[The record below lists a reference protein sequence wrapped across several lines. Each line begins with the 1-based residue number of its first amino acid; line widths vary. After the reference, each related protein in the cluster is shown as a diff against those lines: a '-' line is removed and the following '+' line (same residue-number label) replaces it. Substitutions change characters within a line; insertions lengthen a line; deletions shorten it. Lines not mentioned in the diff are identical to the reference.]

1 MKKIF
6 AYFLLILLLISAI
19 PSFFGEKPALV
30 LNHADS
36 SLPIEPLLSTL
47 VKNQITPLGIEN
59 QQDETTLIFESK
71 KEQREAQQ
79 VLSLAFPLAHSH
91 FSFVSAAPQ
100 LFSQVGLTPIN
111 LGLDLRG
118 GVQFML
124 QVEID
129 DSVRSLVE
137 ATSTNARHV
146 ARAEGIRS
154 RIADIDNNGF
164 SVIIT
169 NLSSRD
175 SNSIQNVTDHMR
187 SQFSEWK
194 ISVNDNVLRFSLDES
209 IKEEQ
214 ASLAIQQTLNIMRQR
229 IESLGITE
237 AVTQRQG
244 ADRILIELP
253 GVQDP
258 QVAKRVIGATA
269 TISFHT
275 VVDSSQAAQTHTTRD
290 GESVRLS
297 RQPVLTGEYIIDAS
311 ALVGEFGQPEV
322 NLVLSSAGGSKMSD
336 FSRSNIGKP
345 MATLYS
351 EYHQDH
357 NNQLVQRHE
366 VINIA
371 TIQSQL
377 GSRFRITG
385 IGQISDAQDLALIL
399 RSGSLTVPVTIID
412 EQVIGPSLGEENI
425 QKGLLAVMVGLAL
438 TFVSML
444 VLYRK
449 FGVIACAALITNIVM
464 IVGFLSLIP
473 GATLTL
479 PGIAGLVLTMG
490 MAVDTNVLVF
500 ERIKEEMCSG
510 RPLASAIPRGYKEAR
525 STIIDAN
532 LTSLITAII
541 LFAIGYGAVKG
552 FAITLGIGLLT
563 SMFTGLFYSQM
574 WMTKLWGY
582 DNDKV

>member
-47 VKNQITPLGIEN
+47 AKNQITPLGVEN

-129 DSVRSLVE
+129 DSARSLVE

-154 RIADIDNNGF
+154 RIADIDHNGF

-175 SNSIQNVTDHMR
+175 SNSIQSVTDHMR

-194 ISVNDNVLRFSLDES
+194 ISVNDNVLRFTLDES

-214 ASLAIQQTLNIMRQR
+214 ASLAMQQTLNIMRQR

-244 ADRILIELP
+244 SDRILIELP

-297 RQPVLTGEYIIDAS
+297 RQPVLTGEYIIGAS

-425 QKGLLAVMVGLAL
+425 QKGLLAVLVGLAL

-449 FGVIACAALITNIVM
+449 FGVIACAALIANIVM

-500 ERIKEEMCSG
+500 ERIKEEMRAG
-510 RPLASAIPRGYKEAR
+510 RSLASAIPRGYKEAR

-563 SMFTGLFYSQM
+563 SMFTGLLYSQM
-574 WMTKLWGY
+574 WMTKLWGH
-582 DNDKV
+582 DNDKA

>member
-169 NLSSRD
+169 NLNSRD

-194 ISVNDNVLRFSLDES
+194 ISVNDNVLRFTLDES

-214 ASLAIQQTLNIMRQR
+214 ASLAMQQTLNIMRQR

-297 RQPVLTGEYIIDAS
+297 RQPVLTGEYIIGAS
-311 ALVGEFGQPEV
+311 ASVGEFGQPEV

>member
-1 MKKIF
+1 MKRIF

-36 SLPIEPLLSTL
+36 TLSIEPLLSTL
-47 VKNQITPLGIEN
+47 VENQITPLGIDN
-59 QQDETTLIFESK
+59 RQDETTLIFESK
-71 KEQREAQQ
+71 AEQREAQQ
-79 VLSLAFPLAHSH
+79 ALSLAFPLAHSH

-100 LFSQVGLTPIN
+100 LFSHIGLTPIN

-124 QVEID
+124 QVEVNE
-129 DSVRSLVE
+129 SARSLVE
-137 ATSTNARHV
+137 ATSTNVRHL
-146 ARAEGIRS
+146 ASAQGIRS
-154 RIADIDNNGF
+154 RITDIDNNGF
-164 SVIIT
+164 SVILT
-169 NLSSRD
+169 NSNRKD
-175 SNSIQNVTDHMR
+175 SNNTQSLTDQMR
-187 SQFSEWK
+187 SQFPEWK
-194 ISVNDNVLRFSLDES
+194 VNVNENVLRFTLEES
-209 IKEEQ
+209 VQEEQ
-214 ASLAIQQTLNIMRQR
+214 ASLAMQQTLNIMRQR

-258 QVAKRVIGATA
+258 QIAKRIIGATA

-275 VVDSSQAAQTHTTRD
+275 VVDSSQAAQVHDTRD
-290 GESVRLS
+290 GEPVRLS
-297 RQPVLTGEYIIDAS
+297 RQPVLTGEYIIGAS
-311 ALVGEFGQPEV
+311 ASVGEFGQPEV

-336 FSRSNIGKP
+336 FSRS
-345 MATLYS
+345 
-351 EYHQDH
+351 
-357 NNQLVQRHE
+357 
-366 VINIA
+366 NIA

-399 RSGSLTVPVTIID
+399 RSGSLNVPVTIID

-425 QKGLLAVMVGLAL
+425 QKGLLAVLVGLAL
-438 TFVSML
+438 TFLSML
-444 VLYRK
+444 VLYRR

-500 ERIKEEMCSG
+500 ERIKEEMRSG
-510 RPLASAIPRGYKEAR
+510 RSLSSAIPRGYKEAR

-582 DNDKV
+582 ENDKV

>member
-47 VKNQITPLGIEN
+47 VKNQITPLGVEN

-146 ARAEGIRS
+146 ARSEGIRS

-169 NLSSRD
+169 SLSSRD

-194 ISVNDNVLRFSLDES
+194 ISVNDNVLRFTLDES

-214 ASLAIQQTLNIMRQR
+214 ASLAMQQTLNIMRQR

-297 RQPVLTGEYIIDAS
+297 RQPVLTGEYIIGAS
-311 ALVGEFGQPEV
+311 ASVGEFGQPEV

-500 ERIKEEMCSG
+500 ERIKEEMRSG
-510 RPLASAIPRGYKEAR
+510 RSLVSAIPRGYKEAR

-532 LTSLITAII
+532 FTSLITAII

>member
-47 VKNQITPLGIEN
+47 VKNQITPLGVEN

-175 SNSIQNVTDHMR
+175 SNSIQSVTDHMR

-194 ISVNDNVLRFSLDES
+194 ISVNDNVLRFTLDES

-214 ASLAIQQTLNIMRQR
+214 ASLAMQQTLNIMRQR

-297 RQPVLTGEYIIDAS
+297 RQPVLTGEYIIGAS
-311 ALVGEFGQPEV
+311 ASVGEFGQPEV

-449 FGVIACAALITNIVM
+449 FGVIACAALIANIVM
-464 IVGFLSLIP
+464 IVGFSI
-473 GATLTL
+473 
-479 PGIAGLVLTMG
+479 
-490 MAVDTNVLVF
+490 VDTGSNAHF
-500 ERIKEEMCSG
+500 
-510 RPLASAIPRGYKEAR
+510 AR
-525 STIIDAN
+525 YCGPCTHH
-532 LTSLITAII
+532 
-541 LFAIGYGAVKG
+541 GHGG
-552 FAITLGIGLLT
+552 
-563 SMFTGLFYSQM
+563 
-574 WMTKLWGY
+574 
-582 DNDKV
+582 

>member
-137 ATSTNARHV
+137 VTSTNARHV

-175 SNSIQNVTDHMR
+175 SNSIQNATDHMR

-194 ISVNDNVLRFSLDES
+194 ISVNDNVLRFTLDES

-214 ASLAIQQTLNIMRQR
+214 ASLAMQQTLNIMRQR

-258 QVAKRVIGATA
+258 QIAKRVIGATA

-275 VVDSSQAAQTHTTRD
+275 VVDSSQASQTHTTRD

-297 RQPVLTGEYIIDAS
+297 RQPVLTGEYIIGAS
-311 ALVGEFGQPEV
+311 ASVGEFGQPEV

-500 ERIKEEMCSG
+500 ERIKEEMRSG

>member
-47 VKNQITPLGIEN
+47 VKSQITPLGVEN

-146 ARAEGIRS
+146 AHAEGVRS

-164 SVIIT
+164 SIIIT

-175 SNSIQNVTDHMR
+175 SNSIQSVTDHMR

-194 ISVNDNVLRFSLDES
+194 ISVNGNVLRFTLDES

-214 ASLAIQQTLNIMRQR
+214 ASLAMQQTLNIMRQR

-297 RQPVLTGEYIIDAS
+297 RQPVLTGEYIIGAS
-311 ALVGEFGQPEV
+311 ASVGEFGQPEV

-500 ERIKEEMCSG
+500 ERIKEEMRSG
-510 RPLASAIPRGYKEAR
+510 RSLASAIPRGYKEAR

-563 SMFTGLFYSQM
+563 SMFTGLLYSQM
-574 WMTKLWGY
+574 WMTKLWGH
-582 DNDKV
+582 DNDKA

>member
-6 AYFLLILLLISAI
+6 AYFLLILLLISAV

-36 SLPIEPLLSTL
+36 SVAIEPLLSAL
-47 VKNQITPLGIEN
+47 VENQITPLSVEN
-59 QQDETTLIFESK
+59 QQDETTLIFENK

-129 DSVRSLVE
+129 DSVKSLVE

-194 ISVNDNVLRFSLDES
+194 ISINDNVLRFTLDES

-214 ASLAIQQTLNIMRQR
+214 ASLAMQQTLNIMRQR

-297 RQPVLTGEYIIDAS
+297 RQPVLTGEYIIGAS
-311 ALVGEFGQPEV
+311 ASVGEFGQPEV
-322 NLVLSSAGGSKMSD
+322 NLVLSSAGGSKMSE

-399 RSGSLTVPVTIID
+399 RSGSLTIPVTIID

-425 QKGLLAVMVGLAL
+425 QKGLLAVLVGLAL

-449 FGVIACAALITNIVM
+449 FGVIACAALIANIVM
-464 IVGFLSLIP
+464 IVGFLALIP

-500 ERIKEEMCSG
+500 ERIKEEMRAG
-510 RPLASAIPRGYKEAR
+510 RSLASAIPRGYKEAR

-563 SMFTGLFYSQM
+563 SMFTGLLYSQM
-574 WMTKLWGY
+574 WMTKLWGH
-582 DNDKV
+582 DNDKA

>member
-1 MKKIF
+1 MKKTF

-47 VKNQITPLGIEN
+47 AKNQITPLGVEN
-59 QQDETTLIFESK
+59 QQDKTTLIFESK

-129 DSVRSLVE
+129 DSARSLVE

-154 RIADIDNNGF
+154 RIADIDHNGF

-175 SNSIQNVTDHMR
+175 SNSIQSVTDHMR

-194 ISVNDNVLRFSLDES
+194 ISVNDNVLRFTLDES

-214 ASLAIQQTLNIMRQR
+214 ASLAMQQTLNIMRQR

-244 ADRILIELP
+244 SDRILIELP

-297 RQPVLTGEYIIDAS
+297 RQPVLTGEYIIGAS

-425 QKGLLAVMVGLAL
+425 QKGLLAVLVGLAL

-449 FGVIACAALITNIVM
+449 FGVIACAALIANIVM

-500 ERIKEEMCSG
+500 ERIKEEMRAG
-510 RPLASAIPRGYKEAR
+510 RSLASAIPRGYKEAR

-563 SMFTGLFYSQM
+563 SMFTGLLYSQM
-574 WMTKLWGY
+574 WMTKLWGH
-582 DNDKV
+582 DNDKA

>member
-169 NLSSRD
+169 SLSSRD

-194 ISVNDNVLRFSLDES
+194 ISVNDNVLRFTLDES

-214 ASLAIQQTLNIMRQR
+214 ASLAMQQTLNIMRQR

-275 VVDSSQAAQTHTTRD
+275 VVDSNQAAQTHTTRD

-297 RQPVLTGEYIIDAS
+297 RQPVLTGEYIIGAS
-311 ALVGEFGQPEV
+311 ASVGEFGQPEV

-385 IGQISDAQDLALIL
+385 IGKISDAQDLALIL

-500 ERIKEEMCSG
+500 ERIKEEMRSG

>member
-47 VKNQITPLGIEN
+47 VKSQITPLGVEN

-146 ARAEGIRS
+146 AHAEGVRS

-164 SVIIT
+164 SIIIT

-175 SNSIQNVTDHMR
+175 SNSIQSVTDHMR

-194 ISVNDNVLRFSLDES
+194 ISVNGNVLRFTLDES

-214 ASLAIQQTLNIMRQR
+214 ASLAMQQTLNIMRQR

-297 RQPVLTGEYIIDAS
+297 RQPVLTGEYIIGAS
-311 ALVGEFGQPEV
+311 ASVGEFGQPEV

-385 IGQISDAQDLALIL
+385 IGQVSDAQDLALIL

-425 QKGLLAVMVGLAL
+425 KKGLLAVLVGLAL

-449 FGVIACAALITNIVM
+449 FGVIACAALIANIVM

-500 ERIKEEMCSG
+500 ERIKEEMRAG
-510 RPLASAIPRGYKEAR
+510 RSLASAIPRGYKEAR

-563 SMFTGLFYSQM
+563 SMFTGLLYSQM
-574 WMTKLWGY
+574 WMTKLWGH
-582 DNDKV
+582 DNDKA

>member
-36 SLPIEPLLSTL
+36 SLPIESLLSTL
-47 VKNQITPLGIEN
+47 VKNQITPLGVEN

-79 VLSLAFPLAHSH
+79 VLSLAFPLTHSH

-129 DSVRSLVE
+129 DSVKSLVE
-137 ATSTNARHV
+137 ATSVNARHV

-154 RIADIDNNGF
+154 RITDIDNNGF

-169 NLSSRD
+169 NLSSHD
-175 SNSIQNVTDHMR
+175 SSSIQSVTDYMR

-194 ISVNDNVLRFSLDES
+194 INVNNNVLRFTLDES

-214 ASLAIQQTLNIMRQR
+214 ASLAMQQTLNIMRQR
-229 IESLGITE
+229 IEILGITE

-275 VVDSSQAAQTHTTRD
+275 VVDSIQAAQVHTTRD
-290 GESVRLS
+290 GESC
-297 RQPVLTGEYIIDAS
+297 T
-311 ALVGEFGQPEV
+311 LV
-322 NLVLSSAGGSKMSD
+322 
-336 FSRSNIGKP
+336 
-345 MATLYS
+345 
-351 EYHQDH
+351 
-357 NNQLVQRHE
+357 
-366 VINIA
+366 
-371 TIQSQL
+371 
-377 GSRFRITG
+377 
-385 IGQISDAQDLALIL
+385 
-399 RSGSLTVPVTIID
+399 
-412 EQVIGPSLGEENI
+412 
-425 QKGLLAVMVGLAL
+425 
-438 TFVSML
+438 
-444 VLYRK
+444 
-449 FGVIACAALITNIVM
+449 
-464 IVGFLSLIP
+464 
-473 GATLTL
+473 
-479 PGIAGLVLTMG
+479 
-490 MAVDTNVLVF
+490 
-500 ERIKEEMCSG
+500 
-510 RPLASAIPRGYKEAR
+510 
-525 STIIDAN
+525 
-532 LTSLITAII
+532 
-541 LFAIGYGAVKG
+541 
-552 FAITLGIGLLT
+552 
-563 SMFTGLFYSQM
+563 
-574 WMTKLWGY
+574 
-582 DNDKV
+582 

>member
-6 AYFLLILLLISAI
+6 AYFLLILLLISAV

-36 SLPIEPLLSTL
+36 SVAIEPLLSAL
-47 VKNQITPLGIEN
+47 VENQITPLSVEN
-59 QQDETTLIFESK
+59 QQDETTLIFENK

-129 DSVRSLVE
+129 DSVKSLVE

-194 ISVNDNVLRFSLDES
+194 ISINDNVLRFTLDES

-214 ASLAIQQTLNIMRQR
+214 ASLAMQQTLNIMRQR

-297 RQPVLTGEYIIDAS
+297 RQPVLTGEYIIGAS
-311 ALVGEFGQPEV
+311 ASVGEFGQPEV

-399 RSGSLTVPVTIID
+399 RSGSLTIPVTIID

-425 QKGLLAVMVGLAL
+425 QKGLLAVLVGLAL

-449 FGVIACAALITNIVM
+449 FGVIACAALIANIVM
-464 IVGFLSLIP
+464 IVGFLALIP

-500 ERIKEEMCSG
+500 ERIKEEMRAG
-510 RPLASAIPRGYKEAR
+510 RSLASAIPRGYKEAR

-563 SMFTGLFYSQM
+563 SMFTGLLYSQM
-574 WMTKLWGY
+574 WMTKLWGH
-582 DNDKV
+582 DNDKA

>member
-194 ISVNDNVLRFSLDES
+194 ISVNDNVLRFTLDES

-214 ASLAIQQTLNIMRQR
+214 ASLAMQQTLNIMRQR

-275 VVDSSQAAQTHTTRD
+275 VVDSNQAAQTHTTRD

-297 RQPVLTGEYIIDAS
+297 RQPVLTGEYIIGAS
-311 ALVGEFGQPEV
+311 ASVGEFGQPEV

-500 ERIKEEMCSG
+500 ERIKEEMRSG

>member
-214 ASLAIQQTLNIMRQR
+214 ASLAMQQTLNIMRQR

-297 RQPVLTGEYIIDAS
+297 RQPVLTGEYIIGAS
-311 ALVGEFGQPEV
+311 ASVGEFGQPEV

>member
-214 ASLAIQQTLNIMRQR
+214 ASLAMQQTLNIMRQR

-297 RQPVLTGEYIIDAS
+297 RQPVLTGEYIIGAS
-311 ALVGEFGQPEV
+311 ASVGEFGQSEV

-449 FGVIACAALITNIVM
+449 FGVIACAALIANIVM
-464 IVGFLSLIP
+464 IIGFLSLIP

-500 ERIKEEMCSG
+500 ERIKEEMRSG
-510 RPLASAIPRGYKEAR
+510 RSLASAIPRGYKEAR

-563 SMFTGLFYSQM
+563 SMFTGLLYSQM
-574 WMTKLWGY
+574 WMTKLWGH
-582 DNDKV
+582 DNDKA

>member
-154 RIADIDNNGF
+154 RTADIDNNGF

-214 ASLAIQQTLNIMRQR
+214 ASLAMQQTLNIMRQR

-297 RQPVLTGEYIIDAS
+297 RQPVLTGEYIIGAS
-311 ALVGEFGQPEV
+311 ASVGEFGQPEV

>member
-214 ASLAIQQTLNIMRQR
+214 ASLAMQQTLNIMRQR

-297 RQPVLTGEYIIDAS
+297 RQPVLTGEYIIGAS
-311 ALVGEFGQPEV
+311 ASVGEFGQPEV

-366 VINIA
+366 VINVA

>member
-214 ASLAIQQTLNIMRQR
+214 ASLAMQQTLNIMRQR

-275 VVDSSQAAQTHTTRD
+275 VVDSSQAAQAHTTRD

-297 RQPVLTGEYIIDAS
+297 RQPVLTGEYIIGAS
-311 ALVGEFGQPEV
+311 ASVGEFGQPEV

>member
-214 ASLAIQQTLNIMRQR
+214 ASLAMQQTLNIMRQR

-244 ADRILIELP
+244 TDRILIELP

-297 RQPVLTGEYIIDAS
+297 RQPVLTGEYIIGAS
-311 ALVGEFGQPEV
+311 ASVGEFGQPEV

-500 ERIKEEMCSG
+500 ERIKEEMRSG

>member
-1 MKKIF
+1 VKKIL
-6 AYFLLILLLISAI
+6 AYFLLALLFISAI

-30 LNHADS
+30 LNHS
-36 SLPIEPLLSTL
+36 EHSISIESLLNTL
-47 VKNQITPLGIEN
+47 VENNLKPLTIEN
-59 QQDETTLIFESK
+59 QEFETTVIFDTKS
-71 KEQREAQQ
+71 EQREAQQ
-79 VLSLAFPLAHSH
+79 VLAAEYPLSHSH

-100 LFSQVGLTPIN
+100 LFSHVGLTPIN

-118 GVQFML
+118 GVQFVL
-124 QVEID
+124 QVEVN
-129 DSVRSLVE
+129 DSIKNMVE
-137 ATSTNARHV
+137 AASTNARQQL
-146 ARAEGIRS
+146 RSEGLRS
-154 RIADIDNNGF
+154 RIVNVEDTRF
-164 SVIIT
+164 SLLIT
-169 NLSSRD
+169 NLSRIAP
-175 SNSIQNVTDHMR
+175 NTVQNLSEQLST
-187 SQFSEWK
+187 QFLEWQ
-194 ISVNDNVLRFSLDES
+194 ISLNDNEFHFVLNES
-209 IKEEQ
+209 VQEEQ
-214 ASLAIQQTLNIMRQR
+214 ISLAMQQTLNIMRQR

-244 ADRILIELP
+244 PDRILIELP

-258 QVAKRVIGATA
+258 QIAKRVIGATA
-269 TISFHT
+269 TISFHS
-275 VVDSSQAAQTHTTRD
+275 VVGSQQAALIHETRD

-297 RQPVLTGEYIIDAS
+297 RQPVLTGDYIIGAS
-311 ALVGEFGQPEV
+311 ASAGEFGQPEV
-322 NLVLSSAGGSKMSD
+322 NLVLSGVGGNKMSD

-351 EYHQDH
+351 EYYQDKK
-357 NNQLVQRHE
+357 NRLVQRHE
-366 VINIA
+366 VINVA

-377 GSRFRITG
+377 GNRFRITG
-385 IGQISDAQDLALIL
+385 IGQLSDAQDLALIL

-412 EQVIGPSLGEENI
+412 ERVIGPSLGEENI
-425 QKGLLAVMVGLAL
+425 KKGLLAVVVGLVL

-449 FGVIACAALITNIVM
+449 FGVIACAALIANIVM
-464 IVGFLSLIP
+464 IIGLLSLIP

-510 RPLASAIPRGYKEAR
+510 RSLASAIPRGYKEAR
-525 STIIDAN
+525 TTIIDAN
-532 LTSLITAII
+532 LTSLITALI

-563 SMFTGLFYSQM
+563 SMFTGLLLSQM
-574 WMTKLWGY
+574 WMTKLWGNSY
-582 DNDKV
+582 DKV